1 MSTLLAC
8 PQGHKWWQPFSDG
21 PGGGRPVSTC
31 PRCGA
36 AVECPATPPA
46 GENVKPRTS
55 YSPTTAS
62 MEFGTLRLEL
72 KISGQ
77 PVQMAM
83 DVPTG
88 QVKPRELLPIFRDVA
103 EKIVDL
109 GIKAVE
115 AKGELISC
123 KAGCGACCRQ
133 LVPISELEARQ
144 LRDLVED
151 LPEPRRTEVRARFAE
166 ARRRLQ
172 EAGLLD
178 KLLHPEQFPD
188 DELRPVGLD
197 YFRQAI
203 PCPFLDEESCS
214 IHPERPISCREY
226 LVTSPAV
233 NCAEPTPET
242 VHCVPLAGKVSS
254 ALYRLQIDP
263 NARFVR
269 WVPLSLA
276 LDWVEAH
283 PDEPPRRPAQ
293 EMLRE
298 FFQRLAEKKKEGS

>member
-1 MSTLLAC
+1 VTA
-8 PQGHKWWQPFSDG
+8 
-21 PGGGRPVSTC
+21 
-31 PRCGA
+31 
-36 AVECPATPPA
+36 
-46 GENVKPRTS
+46 ENVKTRSS
-55 YSPTTAS
+55 YSPTTAT

-77 PVQMAM
+77 PVQMTM
-83 DVPTG
+83 DVPSG
-88 QVKPRELLPIFRDVA
+88 AVKPRELLPIFRDVA
-103 EKIVDL
+103 EKIIDL
-109 GIKAVE
+109 GVKAVE
-115 AKGELISC
+115 AKGERISC

-144 LRDLVED
+144 IRDLVED

-172 EAGLLD
+172 EAGMLD

-188 DELRPVGLD
+188 DELRPIGID
-197 YFRQAI
+197 YFRQGI

-226 LVTSPAV
+226 LVTSPAA

-242 VHCVPLAGKVSS
+242 VRCVPLAGKVST
-254 ALYRLQIDP
+254 ALYRLQLDP
-263 NARFVR
+263 KARFVR

-276 LDWVEAH
+276 LEWAEMH
-283 PDEPPRRPAQ
+283 PDEPPGRPAQ

-298 FFQRLAEKKKEGS
+298 FFQRLSEKKKEGS